1 MQQWHK
7 AHLIVRGAD
16 FSVTVDSQPPQ
27 TFPNPIG
34 NPTPRLFSVTES
46 RRAKA
51 TACPAPFTD
60 G

>member
-1 MQQWHK
+1 MKQWHK
-7 AHLIVRGAD
+7 VYLVVRGAD
-16 FSVTVDSQPPQ
+16 FSVAADGQPPQ
-27 TFPNPIG
+27 KLPNPIV